1 MIRTVFILLISS
13 AIVNS
18 LKPLRRAPRDVR
30 VGGNFFV
37 HLRGNAT
44 EEEKQDLARILE
56 SRNAN
61 ASDLFFNAKIK
72 DWPTEVMNG
81 FIGRLSYKAL
91 DFVRRS
97 EIVEFVE
104 EDQVVYGSG
113 EVLDFSHEPPNDFWG
128 LDRLDQESL
137 PLDNRFH
144 RPCGNLTGRGVN
156 VYVMD
161 TGIMYN
167 HMEFYPDRAEYPG
180 CDPIMKM
187 ETMPGSNMG
196 EDCHGHGTHVAGIAG
211 GNKISASPGVK
222 LFSVRVLRCNN
233 IGTVEALLEGFD
245 CIVKHHKRGGKRPS
259 IINFSINAI
268 KTETLTKVI
277 RRVVRKG
284 INIVTVAGNHRNGP
298 EDSCTLSSGDVTNSI
313 MVSASDKS
321 DHAWSGSNLGRC
333 IDVFVLAWCIN
344 QQCTVLSTEL
354 FQLWL
359 RQPIRYIHPWL
370 HHVWYRQWH

>member
-1 MIRTVFILLISS
+1 M
-13 AIVNS
+13 
-18 LKPLRRAPRDVR
+18 
-30 VGGNFFV
+30 
-37 HLRGNAT
+37 
-44 EEEKQDLARILE
+44 
-56 SRNAN
+56 
-61 ASDLFFNAKIK
+61 
-72 DWPTEVMNG
+72 
-81 FIGRLSYKAL
+81 
-91 DFVRRS
+91 
-97 EIVEFVE
+97 
-104 EDQVVYGSG
+104 
-113 EVLDFSHEPPNDFWG
+113 
-128 LDRLDQESL
+128 
-137 PLDNRFH
+137 
-144 RPCGNLTGRGVN
+144 
-156 VYVMD
+156 YVMD

-167 HMEFYPDRAEYPG
+167 HMEFSPDRAEYPG
-180 CDPIMKM
+180 CDPIMKI
-187 ETMPGSNMG
+187 ESMPGSNMG

-284 INIVTVAGNHRNGP
+284 TNVVTVAGNHQFGSKN
-298 EDSCTLSSGDVTNSI
+298 SCAMSSGDVTNSI

-359 RQPIRYIHPWL
+359 RQPIRYIHGCTAGGVGNGIDTGEVSL
-370 HHVWYRQWH
+370 SDT